1 MFVIKKIIIINVIIL
16 FLPKG
21 LKTVKYEM
29 EFINAMQ

>member
-1 MFVIKKIIIINVIIL
+1 MFVIKKIIIIIIL